1 MNRDTGALY
10 KAHKILSFGIMA
22 AKKVDDIPFE
32 DEEDP
37 EDELTSMSESY
48 RRRSI
53 GDIEDAPA
61 VRAHC
66 VLCCVVLCC
75 VVCQFAQAHSFEFKK
90 LEQSRLSFASQLLD
104 RGKKGYL
111 DDVEKKAREYD
122 TNGDGKFSRS
132 EVFRIVEDLGKARK
146 KKSSLKRYLYF
157 SVVASVVLMLSVFG
171 LMWAVVVL
179 TRQVTTDDS
188 GVLRTASGRRE
199 IVSTKG
205 RGTTL
210 DIHVQGE
217 SRRRKVKEGRRLEE
231 FNYDEAALVAEIP
244 KTDAEQLRDDI
255 LAGTTQLTFNF
266 AADGESYTIAEE
278 MDVNGAIHDTDS
290 TNSIWYLR
298 GIKLERSG
306 TTSTADEDEPDP
318 VQEYLI
324 ACPQDGAFPNGLPTD
339 GPVSFLTD
347 LNNCGVFLFYV
358 PFAIVAVKQT
368 EAIVGYR
375 HFTSDDISVS
385 YGTLR
390 NDRNGNWQT
399 IGPVSVDSST
409 DYTASF
415 EITGLQPDVKYF
427 YRIQA
432 GAELLDPGVTQYFQT
447 LPLAGSGPMTFT
459 IFSDAAN
466 YWTDRGAPNNAGFK
480 STVVDPTFALQI
492 GDFDHSDP
500 DSKEKMRQLHRYMR
514 APFFRHGYALG
525 VNVLSK
531 MGFHHIWYV

>member
-1 MNRDTGALY
+1 
-10 KAHKILSFGIMA
+10 
-22 AKKVDDIPFE
+22 
-32 DEEDP
+32 
-37 EDELTSMSESY
+37 MS
-48 RRRSI
+48 
-53 GDIEDAPA
+53 
-61 VRAHC
+61 
-66 VLCCVVLCC
+66 L
-75 VVCQFAQAHSFEFKK
+75 
-90 LEQSRLSFASQLLD
+90 ASQRLD
-104 RGKKGYL
+104 RGNKGYL
-111 DDVEKKAREYD
+111 DDIEKKAREYD
-122 TNGDGKFSRS
+122 TDGDGTFSRS
-132 EVFRIVEDLGKARK
+132 EVFRIVEDLDNARR
-146 KKSSLKRYLYF
+146 KKSSLKRYLSL
-157 SVVASVVLMLSVFG
+157 SVVVTMVLMLSVFG

-188 GVLRTASGRRE
+188 GVLRTASGNRE

-205 RGTTL
+205 RGATL
-210 DIHVQGE
+210 DLHIHGE
-217 SRRRKVKEGRRLEE
+217 SSRRKVKEGRRLEE

-266 AADGESYTIAEE
+266 VADGESYTIAEE